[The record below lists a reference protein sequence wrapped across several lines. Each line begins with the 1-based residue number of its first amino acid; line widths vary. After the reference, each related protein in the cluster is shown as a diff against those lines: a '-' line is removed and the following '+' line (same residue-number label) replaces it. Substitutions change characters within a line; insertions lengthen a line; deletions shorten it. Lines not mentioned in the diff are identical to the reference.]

1 MVFDLSTKSFKYTL
15 KCVKPYYTPSYE
27 RIATYGNESNYV
39 ALDVY
44 GDVKVFYKD
53 EMYER
58 ASEMPDEL
66 LDKFKKAN
74 YMIDDDFYV
83 ANNNWFAYVHVLNG
97 VIQPNDIVCE
107 NDLSEMSAQQLK
119 EDMEELWSYF
129 NMKGGS

>member
-1 MVFDLSTKSFKYTL
+1 MDNTFEIYKDLSECQDSMLFD
-15 KCVKPYYTPSYE
+15 CYE

-74 YMIDDDFYV
+74 YMNDDDFYV

-107 NDLSEMSAQQLK
+107 DYLSEMSAQQLK